1 MAVFHYK
8 MQGILDIKEK
18 LEDKAKQDLAYA
30 NLKLENEKDK
40 MKVLKSRKEE
50 YMEQGKELRSAHL
63 DVMEIR
69 ENKKAVLRMDE
80 YIADQS
86 KVIARAAKEVE
97 KARIALQEVMKERK
111 AHEKLKEKAFEEFMK
126 EELVTENK
134 EIDELT
140 SYKYG
145 QRLME
150 EQ

>member
-1 MAVFHYK
+1 
-8 MQGILDIKEK
+8 
-18 LEDKAKQDLAYA
+18 
-30 NLKLENEKDK
+30 
-40 MKVLKSRKEE
+40 
-50 YMEQGKELRSAHL
+50 MEQGKELRSAHL